1 VFAPL
6 PSRLADGRLHA
17 PPKARPAKFGPW
29 LNREAAGLRHLAL
42 GTPEGARFTRDPMA
56 RQYTLQRHAGVVGP
70 RIDFAAELN
79 AQQCAAVTAP
89 PGPALV
95 IAGAGS
101 GKTRTL
107 TYRVAYLVEN
117 GVPPS
122 NILLLTFTNKAAREM
137 LDRVAA
143 LLPNDIS
150 GLWGGTFH
158 SVGNRLLRK
167 HSEAAGF
174 APGFSIMDRE
184 DQQDL
189 LDAVIVALGV
199 NPREK
204 LFPKGEVLADVFS
217 FSINTG
223 RSIEQVLTEKHPHF
237 LEFSERIA
245 EAQRKYEAKKKAA
258 NSMDFDDLLE
268 KTLLLLQGNAAIAEH
283 YQRQFQFVLVDEY
296 QDTNRIQA
304 DFIDVLAKHH
314 QNVMVVG
321 DDAQSIYSWRGANFK
336 NILEFPK
343 RYPAARVYKIET
355 NYRSVPDIL
364 EVANAAIAANVNQ
377 FRKVLVAARP
387 AAPVKP
393 GLVPLGDSNQQAL
406 FVTQRIL
413 DLREEGIEL
422 NEIAVL
428 YRAHYHSMEVQ
439 MEMTRHGVP
448 FQITS
453 GMRFFEQAHVK
464 DVASFLKFVVNPRDE
479 VAFKRMARLLPG
491 IGARS
496 AEGLWT
502 TVSDTLSRG
511 GELSFH
517 DLLMPLKVPAKAA
530 KAWQQL
536 AHTLEELAPG
546 GKPNPPSE
554 MIACVIEAI
563 YEDYARAQFPNY
575 DQRRED
581 LNTLANF
588 AKQYESTGDF
598 LDQLALLTSLDHEFS
613 VANEDTDMV
622 TLSSVHQAKGLEW
635 KVVFVIWMTDGM
647 FPSGRSL
654 ESDEAIEE
662 ERRLFYVA
670 VTRARDELYLTYPNL
685 RLNAG
690 YGEMLQRPSR
700 FLAELPKVLL
710 EEWQISGY

>member
-1 VFAPL
+1 
-6 PSRLADGRLHA
+6 
-17 PPKARPAKFGPW
+17 
-29 LNREAAGLRHLAL
+29 
-42 GTPEGARFTRDPMA
+42 MA
-56 RQYTLQRHAGVVGP
+56 RQYTLQRPAAAGP

-122 NILLLTFTNKAAREM
+122 NILLLTFTNKASREM
-137 LDRVAA
+137 LDRVAN

-158 SVGNRLLRK
+158 SVGNRLLRRNP
-167 HSEAAGF
+167 EAAGF

-189 LDAVIVALGV
+189 LDAVIAKLGHD
-199 NPREK
+199 PKDKR
-204 LFPKGEVLADVFS
+204 FPKGEVLADVFS
-217 FSINTG
+217 YAINTG
-223 RSIEQVLTEKHPHF
+223 RSIEDVLVEKHPHF
-237 LEFSERIA
+237 LEMSEQIA
-245 EAQRKYEAKKKAA
+245 EAQKKYEAKKKTA
-258 NSMDFDDLLE
+258 NSLDFDDLLE
-268 KTLLLLQGNAAIAEH
+268 KTLLMLQHNPELAAH

-304 DFIDVLAKHH
+304 DFIDILAKHH
-314 QNVMVVG
+314 GNVMVVG

-343 RYPAARVYKIET
+343 RYPTAKTYKIET

-364 EVANAAIAANVNQ
+364 EVANAAISANVNQ
-377 FRKVLVAARP
+377 FRKELVAVRD

-393 GLVPLGDSNQQAL
+393 ALVPLADSAQQAL
-406 FVTQRIL
+406 FIAQRVL
-413 DLREEGIEL
+413 ELREEGIEL
-422 NEIAVL
+422 RDIAVL

-439 MEMTRHGVP
+439 MEFTRHGIP

-453 GMRFFEQAHVK
+453 GLRFFEQAHVK
-464 DVASFLKFVVNPRDE
+464 DVAAFLKFAVNPRDE

-491 IGARS
+491 IGAIS
-496 AEGLWT
+496 AESLWAK
-502 TVSDTLSRG
+502 VSA
-511 GELSFH
+511 FP
-517 DLLMPLKVPAKAA
+517 DLAALLPQLPAIPVPAKAA
-530 KAWQQL
+530 KAWKQL
-536 AHTLEELAPG
+536 AHTLAELAPAG
-546 GKPNPPSE
+546 VLQPPGE
-554 MIACVIEAI
+554 MIHSVIEAI
-563 YEDYARAQFPNY
+563 YDDYAKAEFPNY
-575 DQRRED
+575 EARRED
-581 LNTLANF
+581 LKTLANF
-588 AKQYESTGDF
+588 AKQYTSPGDF
-598 LDQLALLTSLDHEFS
+598 LDQLALLTNLDHEAS
-613 VANEDTDMV
+613 AREDETEMA

-635 KVVFVIWMTDGM
+635 KAVFVIWMTDGM
-647 FPSGRSL
+647 FPSARSL
-654 ESDEAIEE
+654 ESDDAIEE

-670 VTRARDELYLTYPNL
+670 VTRAKDELYLTYPHM

-690 YGEMLQRPSR
+690 YGEMMQRPTR
-700 FLAELPKVLL
+700 FLAEVPKALL
-710 EEWQISGY
+710 EEWQVGGGAW